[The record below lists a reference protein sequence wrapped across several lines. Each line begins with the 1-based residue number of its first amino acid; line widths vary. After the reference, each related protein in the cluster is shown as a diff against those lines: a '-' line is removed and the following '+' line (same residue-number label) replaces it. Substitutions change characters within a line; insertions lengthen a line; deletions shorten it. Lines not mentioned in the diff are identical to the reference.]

1 MELLCPAGNLP
12 ALKSAV
18 EHGADAVY
26 VGLKDDTNARHFA
39 GLNFTDKK
47 LAEATRFLHQ
57 HRRKLHVAIN
67 TFAHPDGLNR
77 WQSAIDVAA
86 QNGADAL
93 ILADIATLEYAASRY
108 PQVERHL
115 SVQASATNLQAI
127 QFYHRHFALSRV
139 VLPRVLSMHQVK
151 QLARE
156 TPVPLEVFAFGSLC
170 IMAEGR
176 CYLSSWLTGES
187 PNSAGACSPA
197 KFVRWQQTAQ
207 GMESRLNEVLIDRY
221 AADES
226 AGYPTLCK
234 GRYEVD
240 NQRYH
245 VLEEPTSLN
254 TLALLPELLR
264 ANIASVKIEGRQ
276 RSPAY
281 VAQVAK
287 VWRQAI
293 DRCMADPQQFT
304 VQDPWM
310 RALGELSEGSQTTLG
325 AYHRDWQ

>member
-47 LAEATRFLHQ
+47 LAEAARFLHQ

-67 TFAHPDGLNR
+67 TFAHPDGMNR
-77 WQSAIDVAA
+77 WQTAIDVAA

-93 ILADIATLEYAASRY
+93 ILADIATLEYAAQRY

-127 QFYHRHFALSRV
+127 HFYHRHFDLSRV

-170 IMAEGR
+170 ISLLLADGGI
-176 CYLSSWLTGES
+176 T
-187 PNSAGACSPA
+187 
-197 KFVRWQQTAQ
+197 QQC
-207 GMESRLNEVLIDRY
+207 GCL
-221 AADES
+221 
-226 AGYPTLCK
+226 
-234 GRYEVD
+234 
-240 NQRYH
+240 
-245 VLEEPTSLN
+245 
-254 TLALLPELLR
+254 LA
-264 ANIASVKIEGRQ
+264 SKI
-276 RSPAY
+276 
-281 VAQVAK
+281 
-287 VWRQAI
+287 
-293 DRCMADPQQFT
+293 
-304 VQDPWM
+304 
-310 RALGELSEGSQTTLG
+310 RALAANAAGDGITPE
-325 AYHRDWQ
+325 